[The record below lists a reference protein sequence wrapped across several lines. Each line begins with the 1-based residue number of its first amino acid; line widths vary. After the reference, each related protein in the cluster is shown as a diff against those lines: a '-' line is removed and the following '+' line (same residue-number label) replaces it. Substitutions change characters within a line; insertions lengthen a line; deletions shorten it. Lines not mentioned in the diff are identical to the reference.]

1 MATLKELREKYPDAS
16 MDEIKR
22 LADEQNGRNRRPVV
36 NLHSYHKFAA
46 VGFLMGFMTF
56 MGITIIKK
64 ENLIP
69 VLIILIIL
77 AAAEVMMGILFF
89 KAIKGHRIQQE
100 DELARQLMNKAGKLT
115 AATLLVIGGILE
127 IVFSIGGFSFV
138 IGASNIGCLL
148 FAAYCLVNGLK
159 SLYFV
164 MLDRVDR
171 EDDE

>member
-22 LADEQNGRNRRPVV
+22 IADKASGKPEI
-36 NLHSYHKFAA
+36 NLHQWHRFGV
-46 VGFLMGFMTF
+46 VGYFMGFATF
-56 MGITIIKK
+56 MGISIIKK
-64 ENLIP
+64 SNFLP
-69 VLIILIIL
+69 IIVILTIL
-77 AAAEVMMGILFF
+77 AVAELLFLIVAF

-127 IVFSIGGFSFV
+127 IVFSIGGFSFA
-138 IGASNIGCLL
+138 INASNIGSLL

-164 MLDRVDR
+164 MLDRVDE